1 LRDPTCRAA
10 ALSPEL
16 LRKLRVAFDGEW
28 GMARYGIR
36 LGTAIGAALMVTACL
51 PVTSTSPIGTTAGY
65 KADPQL
71 TGMWKGQTDDSGSI
85 GYFTFFPQKDG
96 SFKVMLLDPPASGDS
111 GDWMAFEIH
120 TARLGAY
127 QYMDVRE
134 TDDGGK
140 PPDPRLAHV
149 PVLYRVGENGSL
161 VFYLMDEDAAKAAI
175 KAGKISGRVES
186 GDFGDVTVAAAPT
199 ALDALLGTAAGRAL
213 FTKPFA
219 TLQRINPP

>member
-1 LRDPTCRAA
+1 
-10 ALSPEL
+10 
-16 LRKLRVAFDGEW
+16 
-28 GMARYGIR
+28 MARYGIR
-36 LGTAIGAALMVTACL
+36 LGTAIGTALMMTACL
-51 PVTSTSPIGTTAGY
+51 PVTSTSPIGATAGY

-71 TGMWKGQTDDSGSI
+71 TGMWKSQAGDSGSI

-96 SFKVMLLDPPASGDS
+96 SFKVILLDPPAPGDS
-111 GDWMAFEIH
+111 GSWMGFEIH
-120 TARLGAY
+120 AARLGSY

-149 PVLYRVGENGSL
+149 PVFYHVGENGSL
-161 VFYLMDEDAAKAAI
+161 VLYLMDEDAAKAAI

-186 GDFGDVTVAAAPT
+186 GDFGDVTLAAAPA
-199 ALDALLGTAAGRAL
+199 ALDALLGTTAGRAL

-219 TLQRINPP
+219 TLQRVNPP